1 MAPRSEAP
9 MDRRRETESTDAS
22 RLAQGKTPW
31 PVPAAPADPKPQAAS
46 AKAKDSKE
54 LRETREEFMR
64 RETVWRAR
72 SDALRTQAILTTERL
87 ALLRAVSSAANEAQ
101 SAAEALH
108 VVLPLIGQYAGF
120 RWAHAWLVDR
130 GPGGAAG
137 PAVVWYSKL
146 TPARARFRA
155 ASFRLNLNDD
165 TGMLLSARHRN
176 LSRWAKDIREAL
188 PGRVKQAE
196 EADICSAAAYPADVD
211 GEVVAIFEFF
221 SDAIVQPPEAFDE
234 TMADIGR
241 SIGELIE
248 RRRLQKEYSEK
259 LHEWHKG
266 LARELHDDLGQELTG
281 LTCLAK
287 ALAER
292 LAARGGADARD
303 AAHLAD
309 GARRAL
315 DKTRVLA
322 RGLVPVDVEPQGLAS
337 ALRDLADGV
346 ARDSGLVVHFE
357 CSENVIVQ
365 GRDAA
370 WHLFR
375 IAQEAMTNAVRH
387 AEAREITVGLQDC
400 GGTLIMEIA
409 DDGRGLP
416 EEGLRHGGAG
426 IRNMRYR
433 AGLIDAELVF
443 MPRPN
448 GGTQVVCTLQEKFP
462 GSQA

>member
-1 MAPRSEAP
+1 MAPRTGEP

-22 RLAQGKTPW
+22 RLADGKTPW
-31 PVPAAPADPKPQAAS
+31 PIPAAPGTAETPGAAAHPTES
-46 AKAKDSKE
+46 RE
-54 LRETREEFMR
+54 LRETRDEFMR

-72 SDALRTQAILTTERL
+72 SDALRTRAILTTDRL
-87 ALLRAVSSAANEAQ
+87 SLLRAVSNAANEAQ

-108 VVLPLIGQYAGF
+108 AVLPLIGKYAGF
-120 RWAHAWLVDR
+120 RWAHAWIVDR
-130 GPGGAAG
+130 GQGGPAG

-155 ASFRLNLNDD
+155 ASFRINLHEDK
-165 TGMLLSARHRN
+165 GMLHSARGRN
-176 LSRWAKDIREAL
+176 VLGWASDILEAL
-188 PGRVKQAE
+188 PGREKQAE
-196 EADICSAAAYPADVD
+196 EANICTAAAYPADVD

-221 SDAIVQPPEAFDE
+221 SDAIVDPPDAFDE

-241 SIGELIE
+241 TIGEVLE

-266 LARELHDDLGQELTG
+266 IARELHDDLGQELTG
-281 LTCLAK
+281 LTCLAR

-292 LAARGGADARD
+292 LSARGGADARD
-303 AAHLAD
+303 ASHLAE

-315 DKTRVLA
+315 DKTRILA
-322 RGLVPVDVEPQGLAS
+322 RGLVPVDVEPQGLVS
-337 ALRDLADGV
+337 ALRDLADSV
-346 ARDSGLVVHFE
+346 ARDSGLVVRFE
-357 CSENVIVQ
+357 NSENVIVQ

-375 IAQEAMTNAVRH
+375 IAQEAVTNAVRH
-387 AEAREITVGLQDC
+387 AEAGEIAVGLLDC
-400 GGTLIMEIA
+400 GGTLVMEIV

-416 EEGLRHGGAG
+416 EDGPKQGGAG

-433 AGLIDAELVF
+433 AGLIGAEIVF
-443 MPRPN
+443 MPRAN
-448 GGTQVVCTLQEKFP
+448 GGTQVVCVLQENFP